1 MTKDE
6 VLETL
11 AGLFK
16 RVNAV
21 DPNLSTDEIG
31 RIELPKLAWFEQ
43 ELALDPD
50 FKKEVLFSMMVN
62 TLKKAHP
69 HNVPPEI
76 SPQDKSVFD
85 KEITVEE
92 LSQQIAEDTPDEII

>member
-1 MTKDE
+1 MTKEE

-11 AGLFK
+11 ATLFK

-21 DPNLSTDEIG
+21 DSHLSTGEVGQIK
-31 RIELPKLAWFEQ
+31 LPQLAWFGQ
-43 ELALDPD
+43 ELDLDPD

-62 TLKKAHP
+62 SLKKAHP
-69 HNVPPEI
+69 NNIPPEI

-85 KEITVEE
+85 EDIMIEQ
-92 LSQQIAEDTPDEII
+92 LAQQIAEDTPDQIL